1 MSGREYC
8 RNKAAPEGSSLH
20 YATLFHPEQTR
31 RSLIALFALYY
42 ELLDAFLTASDPG
55 VARVKLQWWREELQ
69 RLEAGYPRHPVAE
82 ELQSLGGS
90 ADVDTGSLTVLPDAV
105 EALFPPAD
113 EGDVDDWL
121 TNAGIAGFW
130 GLAASLAGGGTA
142 TAGQTG
148 MLLTRLE
155 QLQHL
160 RPLLQLG
167 FLPLPGV
174 MLSRRGIHRDDLL
187 GYPGADGVTAA
198 LAELIQTIAGR
209 LEDSYRLGRGEN
221 PLFVLILNR
230 LGLTTCREIDRDGY
244 EIVRRRVAL
253 TPIRKLWIATRTRCA
268 RLLP

>member
-20 YATLFHPEQTR
+20 YATLFHSGQTQR
-31 RSLIALFALYY
+31 GLIALFALYY
-42 ELLDAFLTASDPG
+42 ELVDAFLTASDPG

-69 RLEAGYPRHPVAE
+69 RLEAGRPRHPVAE
-82 ELQSLGGS
+82 ELGALRDS
-90 ADVDTGSLTVLPDAV
+90 ADLDTGTLTALPDAV
-105 EALFPPAD
+105 EALFPSLND
-113 EGDVDDWL
+113 GDLDDWFA
-121 TNAGIAGFW
+121 NAGIAGFW

-142 TAGQTG
+142 AAGQTG

-167 FLPLPGV
+167 FLPLPGALLV
-174 MLSRRGIHRDDLL
+174 RHGIHRDGLL
-187 GYPGADGVTAA
+187 GYPGADGVTAV
-198 LAELIQTIAGR
+198 LAELIQAITTR
-209 LEDSYRLGRGEN
+209 LEYSYRLGRGED

-230 LGLTTCREIDRDGY
+230 LGLTTCREIGRDGY

-253 TPIRKLWIATRTRCA
+253 TPIRKLWIAARTRCV